1 MCNVDQVHNWFRY
14 QRRKHGKGTCTT
26 EDELLRAQR
35 ECDTP
40 LQDVKNPE
48 DDDML
53 LSQAM
58 KERPSLKSQS
68 SATSVLSSHHRESF
82 MKRASPGD
90 EATLL
95 DTSPACELGEAAL
108 HILMSGHIGRG
119 LRGIG
124 AIQVEKP
131 SPNLLVAN
139 IAPSTFSPGFK
150 EVPLASYFPNHT
162 NGVIFY

>member
-1 MCNVDQVHNWFRY
+1 MHNWFRY

-35 ECDTP
+35 EYDAP
-40 LQDVKNPE
+40 LRDVE
-48 DDDML
+48 DQENDDML
-53 LSQAM
+53 LYQAM
-58 KERPSLKSQS
+58 KETPSLASQS
-68 SATSVLSSHHRESF
+68 SATSSVLSSHHRESF
-82 MKRASPGD
+82 LKRPSPGD

-95 DTSPACELGEAAL
+95 DKSPACELGEAAI
-108 HILMSGHIGRG
+108 HILMSGQIGRG

-131 SPNLLVAN
+131 SPSLLMAN